1 MVGFRILTVIL
12 CLLVGGTAA
21 RYLIMGDCEDNR
33 EVAIC
38 FSILI
43 PCVFSVICIL
53 WSFFN
58 K

>member
-1 MVGFRILTVIL
+1 MVCFRVLTIIL
-12 CLLVGGTAA
+12 CAIVGATAA
-21 RYLIMGDCEDNR
+21 RFLIEGDCEDNR

-38 FSILI
+38 FSVLI

-53 WSFFN
+53 YSFYN